1 MTGYLYYTPPGETSD
16 IQCLTTT
23 RGPYRNAQSSLFIGS
38 NGKVYRLDDPV
49 HAPPATVPLDISG
62 VAINGTLPAQWFG
75 WISSI
80 SVNPRND
87 DTVMVTFSSVSTVGI
102 FWTGNARSDHPTWVN
117 VERNLTLP
125 SIRSSAIAVTADGVE
140 YFVGTSAGL
149 FHSSNPQTT
158 NWNQEA
164 AQDIGNVLVSDLFLR
179 PSDNRLLVGTHGH
192 GMWMTSLS
200 SANLP
205 VMLQDF
211 TGRMQNGHVLLQW
224 RTSSEVN
231 VNGFEVQRSYD
242 GINFSRIDFVK
253 AAGNSNTVRQYNYN
267 DREPAVEKNYY
278 RLNMIDLDGKSKL
291 SEVVLVSQE
300 RPVQQV
306 TMTNPFSNQINVR
319 FARLPEGTVK
329 LVLYDMMG
337 RKVASSQISAATQ
350 PILPLGDLERLGRGS
365 YVLWV
370 ETEGKVF
377 RNKLIRQ

>member
-1 MTGYLYYTPPGETSD
+1 
-16 IQCLTTT
+16 
-23 RGPYRNAQSSLFIGS
+23 
-38 NGKVYRLDDPV
+38 
-49 HAPPATVPLDISG
+49 
-62 VAINGTLPAQWFG
+62 
-75 WISSI
+75 
-80 SVNPRND
+80 
-87 DTVMVTFSSVSTVGI
+87 
-102 FWTGNARSDHPTWVN
+102 

-149 FHSSNPQTT
+149 FHSSNPQAT

-164 AQDIGNVLVSDLFLR
+164 AQEIGNVLVSDLFLR

-205 VMLQDF
+205 VTLQDF

-300 RPVQQV
+300 RPLQQV
-306 TMTNPFSNQINVR
+306 TATNPFSNQINVR
-319 FARLPEGTVK
+319 FTRLPQGTVK